1 MSWRTVSFVLA
12 TACSVLLW
20 RDCTRTSP
28 PAAPAAASSSPRA
41 ASHSHETFTDD
52 REPPPAPPPAG
63 GGIAFYGFQVPGWAV
78 ALAPQPGE
86 DMLAYRDRVLPIAQA
101 AVAPQRARVAR
112 SRDDFAAIAGLDT
125 HQRQVLD
132 AAAQEA
138 ATAIEERVLGAALS
152 GDFNPATF
160 KPMTGVEAARD
171 VLDSIT
177 RADQKFRASLDDR
190 QRALLAQHP
199 FDFADYLL
207 FSTRWEDVLGLT
219 N

>member
-20 RDCTRTSP
+20 RDCTRSSP
-28 PAAPAAASSSPRA
+28 PAAAATASPSPRA
-41 ASHSHETFTDD
+41 TASHSHEAFADD
-52 REPPPAPPPAG
+52 REPPPAPPSNG
-63 GGIAFYGFQVPGWAV
+63 VTFYGFQVPAWAMS
-78 ALAPQPGE
+78 LAPQPGE

-171 VLDSIT
+171 VLDSIM